1 MAALIVAFAE
11 IWLYVSQAKRVER
24 AREAVERLGE
34 GDKAEP
40 KLVVEAANED
50 EDEDEIVKAF
60 EQADETYGVEQVA
73 TTEEIVLA
81 QSKGT
86 TQTSREVSN
95 VRLRRRPV
103 AGQEE

>member
-50 EDEDEIVKAF
+50 EDEIVKAF
-60 EQADETYGVEQVA
+60 EQADETCGVEQVA
-73 TTEEIVLA
+73 TTEVVVLA

-86 TQTSREVSN
+86 TQSSREVSN

-103 AGQEE
+103 AGQAE

>member
-50 EDEDEIVKAF
+50 EDEIVKAF
-60 EQADETYGVEQVA
+60 EQADETCGVEQVA

>member
-50 EDEDEIVKAF
+50 EDEIVKAF
-60 EQADETYGVEQVA
+60 EQADETCGVEQVA

-103 AGQEE
+103 AGQAE

>member
-1 MAALIVAFAE
+1 LAALIVAFAE

-50 EDEDEIVKAF
+50 EDEIVKAF
-60 EQADETYGVEQVA
+60 EQADETCGVEQVA
-73 TTEEIVLA
+73 TTEVVVLA

-86 TQTSREVSN
+86 TQSSREVSN

-103 AGQEE
+103 AGQAE